1 VFKLD
6 GFIARSLFDLYSNF
20 TFFLNN
26 ETDGDEIQQHDSRLQ
41 EGANAQYLRPHK
53 IFGRRAL
60 FIAGANYH
68 ENQINVGLN
77 NSANR
82 APTGVVTRAN
92 ARVTNA
98 AGYVQEG
105 VDLFHG
111 HVHIDAGMRYDHFRF
126 RVDDQVNPTD
136 SGSQGAS
143 RAQPKFNLSVR
154 PADRAP
160 LTLYFNYGRGIS
172 SQDARGV
179 VQRPGGERVSTTDF
193 YQTGAS
199 LNFSRASFGGD
210 LFLIDRSN
218 EQVYIPDDG
227 SFEFKGPSRAY
238 GFEAKTSVKLTKYL
252 AFNGGLTRVM
262 NAFYR
267 GTATRIYVDSAPHLT
282 SNAALTLAGWKGW
295 SGSLRYRHINSYR
308 LNGEDPGVRAS
319 GFDVIDLSITKRIRP
334 RVDFNFSIDNLA
346 DKRFFE
352 TQNYFES
359 RLSPGAGVIARIHG
373 TPGYPLGV
381 TAGLT
386 FRLGAKD

>member
-1 VFKLD
+1 KLD

-154 PADRAP
+154 P
-160 LTLYFNYGRGIS
+160 
-172 SQDARGV
+172 
-179 VQRPGGERVSTTDF
+179 
-193 YQTGAS
+193 
-199 LNFSRASFGGD
+199 
-210 LFLIDRSN
+210 
-218 EQVYIPDDG
+218 
-227 SFEFKGPSRAY
+227 
-238 GFEAKTSVKLTKYL
+238 
-252 AFNGGLTRVM
+252 
-262 NAFYR
+262 
-267 GTATRIYVDSAPHLT
+267 
-282 SNAALTLAGWKGW
+282 
-295 SGSLRYRHINSYR
+295 
-308 LNGEDPGVRAS
+308 
-319 GFDVIDLSITKRIRP
+319 
-334 RVDFNFSIDNLA
+334 
-346 DKRFFE
+346 
-352 TQNYFES
+352 
-359 RLSPGAGVIARIHG
+359 
-373 TPGYPLGV
+373 
-381 TAGLT
+381 
-386 FRLGAKD
+386 